1 MKKGRKTNC
10 NLSLP
15 KRNFEK
21 KKTLEN
27 IDLKNS
33 LLFKK
38 YYYPL
43 LNDITIISF

>member
-21 KKTLEN
+21 KKHF
-27 IDLKNS
+27 DLKNS

-43 LNDITIISF
+43 LNDITTISF